1 MTRLPA
7 VDWECPEDNEETMD
21 ILPSEEEQMLKNVAR
36 EFLEAEVSPALVREM
51 ELDNLG
57 YPPALWQQLADLGWL
72 GLAIPQEF
80 GGQGL
85 PLTYLGLV
93 LEEAGR
99 VLAPVPLHSTMVAA
113 LAIADAGSEAQR
125 RQILPAVAN
134 GSMVLTWAVTERDP
148 RLVPEALV
156 QEAAP
161 DRDGWVLN
169 GEKMFVDNFNVAQ
182 KCLVA
187 VRTAPASQQNHGI
200 SLFLI
205 DANGTGVS
213 QTPLITLAKDKQSRV
228 TLNQVKVGQ
237 ADLVGELHQG
247 WPVLERMLEKA
258 TALLCC
264 QIVGATR
271 KDAEMAIEYA
281 KNRVAFGRPIG
292 SFQSIQHL
300 CADMILHLDGAQLLT
315 YEALWKMD
323 QGLPA
328 SVEVSQA
335 KAFCNEKCESV
346 VRSSQV
352 IHGGIGFMMEF
363 DLHLWFRRVSAWTM
377 RLGTSFEHRAKI
389 AAALLDQPGKVR
401 LGLPLPASV

>member
-1 MTRLPA
+1 
-7 VDWECPEDNEETMD
+7 MD
-21 ILPSEEEQMLKNVAR
+21 TLPSEEEQMLKNVAR
-36 EFLEAEVSPALVREM
+36 EFLEAEVTPALVREM

-57 YPPALWQQLADLGWL
+57 YPPALWQRMADLGWL
-72 GLAIPQEF
+72 GLAIPEEY

-85 PLTYLGLV
+85 PLTYLGLI

-125 RQILPAVAN
+125 REILPAVAS
-134 GSMVLTWAVTERDP
+134 GGMVLTWALTERDP

-156 QEAAP
+156 REATI
-161 DRDGWVLN
+161 DGDGEDDGWVLS

-182 KCLVA
+182 KSLVA
-187 VRTAPASQQNHGI
+187 VRTVPASAENQGI

-205 DANGTGVS
+205 DPNGTGVS
-213 QTPLITLAKDKQSRV
+213 QTPLITLAKDKQSRL
-228 TLNQVKVGQ
+228 TLDQVKVTE

-247 WPVLERMLEKA
+247 WPVVERMLEKA

-264 QIVGATR
+264 QIIGATR

-300 CADMILHLDGAQLLT
+300 CADMLLHLDGAQLLT

-328 SVEVSQA
+328 GVEVSQA

-401 LGLPLPASV
+401 LGLPLPTGA